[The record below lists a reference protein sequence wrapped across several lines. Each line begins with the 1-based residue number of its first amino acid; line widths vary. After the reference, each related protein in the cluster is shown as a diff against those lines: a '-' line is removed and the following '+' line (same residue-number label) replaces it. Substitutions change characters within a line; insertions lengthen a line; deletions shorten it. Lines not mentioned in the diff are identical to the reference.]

1 MTSSNNVVLFPKKNN
16 NPIPSPEETINEIH
30 TNMENMRH
38 YHIQETMHNLIPLIF
53 NQLEVAGFHMD
64 DEDKSDIKTGAF
76 VIESIRS
83 LMCNYYQI
91 YHPFQK
97 VAENIFI
104 PDQEETDGTLKVA
117 DTINITLEEEISE
130 ENENVN

>member
-1 MTSSNNVVLFPKKNN
+1 M
-16 NPIPSPEETINEIH
+16 
-30 TNMENMRH
+30 
-38 YHIQETMHNLIPLIF
+38 IQETMHNLIPLIF

-104 PDQEETDGTLKVA
+104 PDPEETDGTLKVA